1 MGVEENLKV
10 VQAWERAFNAR
21 DWDRAL
27 AGYAESIVLHAPGL
41 PEPLK
46 GREAVKG
53 WISGFVDAFPDMKTT
68 VRNAFGQGDWVV
80 MEEEFTGTHT
90 GTLVSPD
97 GSEIPATNKPVKMWS
112 ATVLKL
118 ENGQITEDH
127 TYFDLLGFMGQLGLI
142 PGNE

>member
-1 MGVEENLKV
+1 MSVEENLKAV
-10 VQAWERAFNAR
+10 HDWERAFNAR
-21 DWDRAL
+21 DWDSAF

-53 WISGFVDAFPDMKTT
+53 WITGFVAAFPDIKTT
-68 VRNAFGQGDWVV
+68 IRNAFGQGDMVV

-90 GTLVSPD
+90 GTLIGPD
-97 GSEIPATNKPVKMWS
+97 GSEIPATNKPVQMRS
-112 ATVLKL
+112 ATVLKI

-127 TYFDLLGFMGQLGLI
+127 TYFDLLGMMAQLGLA
-142 PGNE
+142 P